1 MNRKI
6 CVFNRDLYNEVKK
19 IMSHNS
25 DDYYAEEYDPRFNYT
40 KFNKAVDRVH
50 DGDFLIEE
58 TNDFSEMCAI
68 VRVLG

>member
-6 CVFNRDLYNEVKK
+6 CVLNRDLYNEVKE
-19 IMSHNS
+19 IMSNNF
-25 DDYYAEEYDPRFNYT
+25 DDYYAEEYDSRFNYT